1 MNIKKIIEKHELS
14 DFPIGLGGCR
24 ISDHYF
30 DSCVHDLFVFDGKSE
45 TEEILRS
52 EGAFIIIH
60 HASLSETKSKNL
72 LQYNKLQIIPPRLIQ
87 DPSSNLVLNS
97 IGQGNGDIFKTVNS
111 SNVNTIHGNSYQV
124 WDYENEKSMNGGKY
138 LDEVVGANPK
148 NEEFMKIGDHK
159 PNYSF

>member
-1 MNIKKIIEKHELS
+1 MHKDQQENHIYNL
-14 DFPIGLGGCR
+14 
-24 ISDHYF
+24 
-30 DSCVHDLFVFDGKSE
+30 
-45 TEEILRS
+45 
-52 EGAFIIIH
+52 
-60 HASLSETKSKNL
+60 KNN
-72 LQYNKLQIIPPRLIQ
+72 NKLQIIPPRLIQ

-138 LDEVVGANPK
+138 LDEVVGANPTNK
-148 NEEFMKIGDHK
+148 EFMKIGDHK